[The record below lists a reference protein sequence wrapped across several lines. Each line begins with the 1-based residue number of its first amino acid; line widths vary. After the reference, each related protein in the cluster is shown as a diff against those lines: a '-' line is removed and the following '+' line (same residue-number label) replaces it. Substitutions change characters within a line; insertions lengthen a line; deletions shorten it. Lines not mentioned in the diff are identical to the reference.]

1 VFHTTYLL
9 YILVRSLIVL
19 NLYFNEQI
27 FGQHPLTEL
36 IAKNLQQPSQLY
48 QLPYLVTNTSKLYDI
63 LKVLALNRNRQRA
76 YIDAVMQLDWSPVFQ
91 EAQLVSWVV
100 PMRTVMLVYLFIDL
114 FLCQTPTRL
123 TQ

>member
-1 VFHTTYLL
+1 
-9 YILVRSLIVL
+9 
-19 NLYFNEQI
+19 LYFNEQI

-100 PMRTVMLVYLFIDL
+100 PMRTVMLVYLFIYL
-114 FLCQTPTRL
+114 FLCQTPTTRL